1 MHTRKNKPKTTHRV
15 LFDLP
20 MLEITKIREDATRRE
35 AQNQIE
41 SPKDTNPEASL
52 TLVWSLRKHFGGGG
66 GGGGGPGHGAYGI
79 LLPPPGIEPVTLA
92 LAGRSLNHQ
101 GKVSQLGSILTYL
114 PGFRELPRN
123 SPFFVTLSKN
133 RSARHKLVSQRRC
146 KSNDLEAGQGS
157 DSTGVW
163 NRAHIDV
170 PG

>member
-66 GGGGGPGHGAYGI
+66 RAEQG
-79 LLPPPGIEPVTLA
+79 T
-92 LAGRSLNHQ
+92 SLETPSRARV
-101 GKVSQLGSILTYL
+101 GYL
-114 PGFRELPRN
+114 FD
-123 SPFFVTLSKN
+123 FF
-133 RSARHKLVSQRRC
+133 LVS
-146 KSNDLEAGQGS
+146 SGMPVLL
-157 DSTGVW
+157 
-163 NRAHIDV
+163 
-170 PG
+170 